1 MGHCGGA
8 NPEIVGT
15 EKTDGSCFINGI
27 YQSPSFPPNDPW
39 LSGYAISYYYFGY
52 LIVAA
57 LMHLLGTAS
66 GTAFNLAV
74 ALTFAL
80 TAATSSGLLINLL
93 LQKAQDLSQNIDRK
107 KLRRILLVSLL
118 APLFILIVSNGEGFL
133 EMLHSRGIFW
143 QDQADGVAVSGFW
156 QWLDIQDLTQAP
168 SQPLDW
174 TPSRMGG
181 TWWWRASRVLQDYT
195 ISGQS
200 REVIDEFPFFSY
212 LLADLHPHVLAM
224 PYVQLALYAAFYVLR
239 FSISAA
245 GNGNRLWAYFKSPV
259 MWFLALTTGSL
270 LFLNTW
276 DFPIYFGLI
285 SLAFIVPV
293 FKNEG
298 WGRASW
304 RKFFSF
310 ALSFGAACIFLY
322 FPFLAGLSSQAGG
335 LLPSLVFRTRAVHFW
350 VMFFPQIMVLAIFLG
365 SKVRKNFAWRKWLN
379 VFLAGLIICLVL
391 FMLSLMI
398 PALGQIGPQLLS
410 RLGSS
415 NSANIQLLLS
425 ANQSLLGVYDAQSN
439 SQLITQAIQ
448 QFISRPVLVL
458 GLLLTITLI
467 WTLLFNPAENSEEES
482 SPVERQVHPSDTF
495 IYLVILMG
503 ALLAIFP
510 EFFYLPATI
519 RWV

>member
-1 MGHCGGA
+1 MLLWGYLYWLGNLSGLLANSTAGALSAVLLILIFALWLVRRMDKGEVSSWLKEHWRVLAFQEIVFFSAFLMWAIVRGA

-15 EKTDGSCFINGI
+15 EKPMELAFINGI

-200 REVIDEFPFFSY
+200 REVIDEFPFFFY
-212 LLADLHPHVLAM
+212 LLRSAPARVGH
-224 PYVQLALYAAFYVLR
+224 ALLQVALSRLFTSWFFHLPLGPMVIVYGLFQEPRSCGSWVDHRQSAFFLKPGTFR
-239 FSISAA
+239 SI
-245 GNGNRLWAYFKSPV
+245 RLF
-259 MWFLALTTGSL
+259 
-270 LFLNTW
+270 
-276 DFPIYFGLI
+276 

-293 FKNEG
+293 FKLKAG
-298 WGRASW
+298 QSTLG
-304 RKFFSF
+304 KFFSSRFLWRGLHLPVFSPFWRLIF
-310 ALSFGAACIFLY
+310 AGR
-322 FPFLAGLSSQAGG
+322 GV
-335 LLPSLVFRTRAVHFW
+335 LPSLVFRTRAGISGDVSSRRSGYWRSSWDPKSARISH
-350 VMFFPQIMVLAIFLG
+350 
-365 SKVRKNFAWRKWLN
+365 WRKWLN
-379 VFLAGLIICLVL
+379 VFWRDDHLPVL

-398 PALGQIGPQLLS
+398 RRWQIGP
-410 RLGSS
+410 RCC
-415 NSANIQLLLS
+415 
-425 ANQSLLGVYDAQSN
+425 
-439 SQLITQAIQ
+439 
-448 QFISRPVLVL
+448 
-458 GLLLTITLI
+458 
-467 WTLLFNPAENSEEES
+467 PAWEL
-482 SPVERQVHPSDTF
+482 Q
-495 IYLVILMG
+495 
-503 ALLAIFP
+503 
-510 EFFYLPATI
+510 
-519 RWV
+519 